1 MTPTDVAGSLE
12 FYTGGGSGERL
23 ILNFPKE
30 CEF

>member
-12 FYTGGGSGERL
+12 FHTGGSGERL